1 MEAAKKLAA
10 ENLEASPEDLVYQ
23 EGRFEVVGTNVGIG
37 LFELALQQP
46 EQKIEVS
53 SSTTIPVASW
63 PNGSQ
68 VAEVEVDP
76 ETGMVKMVS
85 LTAVDDV
92 GNAVNPMLVAGQV
105 HGGMAQSVG
114 QALLERTVYDDSG
127 QFINSTFLDY
137 AMPRADDMPPYSD
150 RLVP

>member
-1 MEAAKKLAA
+1 M
-10 ENLEASPEDLVYQ
+10 
-23 EGRFEVVGTNVGIG
+23 VGTNVGIG

-63 PNGSQ
+63 NGAQ

-105 HGGMAQSVG
+105 HGG
-114 QALLERTVYDDSG
+114 
-127 QFINSTFLDY
+127 
-137 AMPRADDMPPYSD
+137 
-150 RLVP
+150 